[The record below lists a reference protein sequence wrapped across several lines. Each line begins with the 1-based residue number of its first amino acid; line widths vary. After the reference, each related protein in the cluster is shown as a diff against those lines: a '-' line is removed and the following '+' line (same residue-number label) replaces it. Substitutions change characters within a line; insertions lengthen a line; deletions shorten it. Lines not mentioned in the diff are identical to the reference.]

1 MRKTVI
7 ILICFI
13 VFRTDCTQGQCLD
26 SKALRNRIIFLANSK
41 TIPTTDQLKELLN
54 FETSQKSCSNKND
67 SSYTFLLNR
76 IGSIYS
82 GMGEYLKAVEY
93 CRRSIRMISENAA
106 SPSIKIKDI
115 IDRYYWLSVYQELLN
130 NVSAKMQAWD
140 SCEYY
145 ANKLHAETEMSHIRV
160 LFSKAE
166 HYFDVGDYQNCIY
179 YANRCRM
186 LATRYS
192 NTIDNKSWSWIG
204 AQTAESSLGWEAKA
218 LMTINENDSAEKL
231 LINKLKEYKKPEFKN
246 YLGFVYGFL
255 ARVQSQRG
263 DYTKTIFYYNKALQ
277 NYRETGK
284 YFAYKQDLKNIGQ
297 DVYFD
302 HYHDWDR
309 ALEYFREALKWGD
322 KDQSETKE
330 DNIES
335 LSILNNMANAYIQ
348 KKQYDSAFNYFQF
361 AFDQIKPGITE
372 TNILRMPVLEIR
384 EFKKVEYIT
393 RLVIDKGD
401 AYLHVYQSDG
411 QTNTIRKA
419 IQTYRAADQLLDKVR
434 MGQSDVNSKLFWRYD
449 TRRLYEHAIEASM
462 KNADMN
468 SAFYFFERSRASLL
482 NDQLNEQRWLDQEDI
497 SRLTQIKTRIF
508 QLNAELN
515 KTTISAARKDEIMT
529 EKFNKK
535 KELEDQELVIKTKN
549 PLYYQSFLD
558 TTELSISD
566 VQKKVLKNH
575 QALVELFTGDSANYS
590 LVITNSEVH
599 LSRINKNSFDS
610 TLTLFLH
617 YLSNP
622 DLLNRKFGFFAL
634 TAEKLYTL
642 IFQENPVP
650 SGRIIFSL
658 GDRYFPVEALVTK
671 YEKNKPVYF
680 QEEHAVSYTYSARFL
695 MSDLKLNIAEGSKDF
710 MGVAPVHYRTV
721 SFSFPDLKGSDLSLG
736 KIGSH
741 FSKENILVGEHASR
755 NNFLKQFSKYG
766 IIQIYTHSSDSS
778 ERGEPVMY
786 FADSA
791 LYLSE
796 LISQNK
802 PVTQLI
808 VLSACET
815 GLGREYK
822 GEGIFNFNRGFAA
835 LGIPAAITN
844 LWSVDDQATYD
855 LTQLF
860 YKYLA
865 AGLPADIA
873 LEKAKLEY
881 VNTAS
886 RYGQLP
892 YYWASA
898 ILVGKSDN
906 ILMAKT
912 YQWKLDA
919 TIGVF
924 AIISFMLLFNSRKRK
939 KMSLR
944 DYHTSPEIQY

>member
-1 MRKTVI
+1 
-7 ILICFI
+7 
-13 VFRTDCTQGQCLD
+13 
-26 SKALRNRIIFLANSK
+26 
-41 TIPTTDQLKELLN
+41 
-54 FETSQKSCSNKND
+54 
-67 SSYTFLLNR
+67 TFLLSR
-76 IGSIYS
+76 IGSTYS
-82 GMGEYLKAVEY
+82 KTGEYLKAVEY
-93 CRRSIRMISENAA
+93 CKRSIQMISENAA

-115 IDRYYWLSVYQELLN
+115 IDRYYWLSIYYELLN
-130 NVSAKMQAWD
+130 NFGGKMQAWD

-145 ANKLHAETEMSHIRV
+145 AIKLHAETEISYIRV
-160 LFSKAE
+160 LFSKVE

-192 NTIDNKSWSWIG
+192 NTIGNKSWRWTG
-204 AQTAESSLGWEAKA
+204 AKTAESSLGWEVTA

-231 LINKLKEYKKPEFKN
+231 LFNKLKEYKKPEFKS

-255 ARVQSQRG
+255 AQIQLQKG
-263 DYTKTIFYYNKALQ
+263 DYTKAIFYFNKALQ
-277 NYRETGK
+277 SYRETGN

-297 DVYFD
+297 EVYFKHD
-302 HYHDWDR
+302 HDGDR
-309 ALEYFREALKWGD
+309 ALEYFREALKWSN
-322 KDQSETKE
+322 KDQAETKE
-330 DNIES
+330 DNLES
-335 LSILNNMANAYIQ
+335 LSILTNMANVFIQ
-348 KKQYDSAFNYFQF
+348 KKQYDSAFIYFQF
-361 AFDQIKPGITE
+361 AFNQIKPGITE
-372 TNILRMPVLEIR
+372 ADILRMPVQEIR
-384 EFKKVEYIT
+384 EFKKVEYLT

-401 AYLHVYQSDG
+401 AYMRIYQSNG

-419 IQTYRAADQLLDKVR
+419 IRTYKAADELLDNVR
-434 MGQSDVNSKLFWRYD
+434 MGQSDLNSKLFWRYD
-449 TRRLYEHAIEASM
+449 TRRLYEHAIEASL
-462 KNADMN
+462 KNSDMN

-482 NDQLNEQRWLDQEDI
+482 NDQLNEQRWLDEEDI
-497 SRLTQIKTRIF
+497 SRLTQIKTKILL
-508 QLNAELN
+508 LNEELN
-515 KTTISAARKDEIMT
+515 SPKLSADRKDEIMT
-529 EKFNKK
+529 EEFNKK
-535 KELEDQELVIKTKN
+535 KELEDQESLIKSKN

-558 TTELSISD
+558 KTELTISD

-590 LVITNSEVH
+590 LVITSSEVH
-599 LSRINKNSFDS
+599 ISRINKTSFDS
-610 TLTLFLH
+610 TLTLYLH

-622 DLLNRKFGFFAL
+622 DLLNRKFDQFAT

-642 IFQENPVP
+642 IFQGNPVP
-650 SGRIIFSL
+650 PGRIIFSL
-658 GDRYFPVEALVTK
+658 GDRYFPVEALVTQN
-671 YEKNKPVYF
+671 EKNKLVYF
-680 QEEHAVSYTYSARFL
+680 QDKHAVSYTYSARFL
-695 MSDLKLNIAEGSKDF
+695 TSDLRMNIAEGSKDF
-710 MGVAPVHYRTV
+710 MGVAPIHYQTA

-741 FSKENILVGEHASR
+741 FSKENILVGEQASR
-755 NNFLKQFSKYG
+755 NNFLQQFSKYG

-786 FADSA
+786 FSDSA

-796 LISQNK
+796 LIPQNK
-802 PVTQLI
+802 PITQLI

-815 GLGREYK
+815 GRGREYK

-865 AGLPADIA
+865 VGLPADIA

-881 VNTAS
+881 VKTS
-886 RYGQLP
+886 SGYRQLP

-898 ILVGKSDN
+898 ILVGKSDS
-906 ILMAKT
+906 ILMLRT
-912 YQWKLDA
+912 YPWKLDA

-924 AIISFMLLFNSRKRK
+924 AIVAFLLLFNWRKRK
-939 KMSLR
+939 KISFR
-944 DYHTSPEIQY
+944 DYHAMPEVR